1 MKSCARVCV
10 LVSLQ
15 THLHV
20 FARALK
26 CCSYRRLF
34 PSGREGLA
42 AVPRTLSPPL
52 PLAPLDIN
60 CLRSYV
66 LNPAHKWMLSVSSS
80 PRRRRPPFYRLVP
93 LFVLCSGPPGAIRRP
108 PRLFVPQQKPHLPD
122 KWRGG
127 GRRRRRG
134 AHRVSIRRALA
145 KSFRSGPNCRSP
157 RKKTWSGGG
166 AGSCS
171 HVGKVTAGKY
181 STRTTCA
188 PFCNSRMSVLFWP
201 ASPSS
206 ADVDRLFSPSFFHR
220 GSQRFYMIRYFLFI
234 FNYYHYY

>member
-1 MKSCARVCV
+1 MKPCARVRVCV

-15 THLHV
+15 MHLHV
-20 FARALK
+20 FARALE

-93 LFVLCSGPPGAIRRP
+93 LFILCSGPPGGDQATAAAICTTTKATPSRQ
-108 PRLFVPQQKPHLPD
+108 VE
-122 KWRGG
+122 GG
-127 GRRRRRG
+127 GRG
-134 AHRVSIRRALA
+134 
-145 KSFRSGPNCRSP
+145 GEE
-157 RKKTWSGGG
+157 GGG
-166 AGSCS
+166 GP
-171 HVGKVTAGKY
+171 TA
-181 STRTTCA
+181 
-188 PFCNSRMSVLFWP
+188 SR
-201 ASPSS
+201 
-206 ADVDRLFSPSFFHR
+206 
-220 GSQRFYMIRYFLFI
+220 
-234 FNYYHYY
+234 